1 MKKATTKILLAAL
14 SLVMAIGIATGSTF
28 AWFTANRTV
37 QVGSIDATVTSG
49 TQGMYVAVYD
59 NSASAYSAFNTAWT
73 GTQISAKVFGAT
85 PTGSVL
91 LDALTSANSGV
102 TLTRENSQ
110 TAVTFNAAA
119 QNNPFLE
126 IKLKFRT
133 TTAQDIY
140 LGYDGANA
148 NSTIEAGTAGLNAVK
163 AWKAIDA
170 NEYGNESAIAINGY
184 LNTRAAYATRVAFL
198 TTANSTTTGQVWAP
212 YDYTSGN
219 DDGYNTQAG
228 FYVATAQKNL
238 ARDYRNAL
246 LGTADNYTIAS
257 TNAVKLLS
265 DANATANN
273 ATGSTLIVTTED
285 NGAGAFDAE
294 VTVRIW
300 IEGTD
305 GDCLNTI
312 YDDTIGVNL
321 VFNSVPYVA
330 QQQNP

>member
-59 NSASAYSAFNTAWT
+59 NSASNYSAFQTAWT
-73 GTQISAKVFGAT
+73 GTEISTKVFGAT

-91 LDALTSANSGV
+91 LDALTSSDNGV

-110 TAVTFNAAA
+110 TGVTFNAAA

-126 IKLKFRT
+126 ITLKFRT

-140 LGYDGANA
+140 LGYNGTDA
-148 NSTIEAGTAGLNAVK
+148 NSTITAGTGNLTAVK
-163 AWKAIDA
+163 AWRSIEA
-170 NEYGNESAIAINGY
+170 NEYGNAAAIAANAT
-184 LNTRAAYATRVAFL
+184 LDTRAAYATRVAFHNTDSQQTNTRL
-198 TTANSTTTGQVWAP
+198 IWAP
-212 YDYTSGN
+212 YDYTTGN
-219 DDGYNTQAG
+219 NDGYNTQAG
-228 FYVATAQKNL
+228 FYVATAEKNL

-246 LGTADNYTIAS
+246 LGTADAYTIAS
-257 TNAVKLLS
+257 TNAVKLES
-265 DANATANN
+265 DADAQTNTITTGATKIA
-273 ATGSTLIVTTED
+273 TTED
-285 NGAGAFDAE
+285 NGAGAFDAV
-294 VTVRIW
+294 VTIRIW

-312 YDDTIGVNL
+312 YNDTIAVNL
-321 VFNSVPYVA
+321 VFNSLPHTNA
-330 QQQNP
+330 